1 MTDHGDAPDGLD
13 GLELERLDEL
23 RDLDPGNTAYLDR
36 AIGNF
41 VRNTPDTL
49 AAIRQAVADGDAPTL
64 KQVSHKLAGGA
75 LNLGV
80 MAAGRTAQQI
90 ELVADT
96 GATAGAVE
104 LTDQLET
111 DLETGR
117 TALLA
122 YQASYSA

>member
-1 MTDHGDAPDGLD
+1 VSDAPASPVDGLATD
-13 GLELERLDEL
+13 RLDEL
-23 RDLDPGNTAYLDR
+23 RDLDPDNTAYLDR

-41 VRNTPDTL
+41 VRNTPGTL
-49 AAIRQAVADGDAPTL
+49 ETIRQAIADGDAEAL

-96 GATAGAVE
+96 GATAGAVD

-111 DLETGR
+111 DLEAGR
-117 TALLA
+117 TALLS